1 MQLLTKEL
9 LQKFN
14 TLGSQENTTDP
25 IIVAKYFHPASSWTW
40 FATEFDIESRTFFGY
55 VIGHES
61 EWGYFSLDELQSFKD
76 RYGLTIERDLYAGY
90 QTLSEHLHTS
100 GIANF

>member
-14 TLGSQENTTDP
+14 TLGSQENNTDP
-25 IIVAKYFHPASSWTW
+25 IVVAKYFHPMSNWTW
-40 FATEFDIESRTFFGY
+40 LATEFDPESRIFFGY
-55 VIGHES
+55 VIGHER
-61 EWGYFSLDELQSFKD
+61 EFGYFSLDELQSFKD
-76 RYGLTIERDLYAGY
+76 KYWVTIERDLFAGY
-90 QTLSEHLHTS
+90 QLSEHLHTL

>member
-14 TLGSQENTTDP
+14 TLGSQENVSDP

-40 FATEFDIESRTFFGY
+40 FATEFDIESRIFFGY
-55 VIGHES
+55 VVGLDS
-61 EWGYFSLDELQSFKD
+61 EYGYFSLDELESFRD
-76 RYGLTIERDLYAGY
+76 RYGLKIERDMYAGY
-90 QTLSEHLHTS
+90 QTLSQHLHTL